1 MFDFTDRVSTRLRR
15 LTPQGDRHGPTAPA
29 TTGAQLGARSADHW
43 MQLDRFLALG
53 AEGGTL
59 YVGEHPLTQ
68 ATARAVKACLAEDGV
83 RVVHRATETVEH
95 GASRNES
102 ALFVLALAA
111 GLGNE
116 ATRVE
121 ALASLDR
128 MARAETNLFDW
139 LLRRLS

>member
-15 LTPQGDRHGPTAPA
+15 SAPQGDRHDTTAHDSA
-29 TTGAQLGARSADHW
+29 RSGARSADHW
-43 MQLDRFLALG
+43 GRLERFLALG

-68 ATARAVKACLAEDGV
+68 ATARAVKTCLAEDGV
-83 RVVHRATETVEH
+83 RVVRRAMETIER
-95 GASRNES
+95 GTSRKDS
-102 ALFVLALAA
+102 ALFVLAMAA

-116 ATRVE
+116 ATRAE

-128 MARAETNLFDW
+128 LACAETNLFDW